1 MTDGELKNR
10 IVEIYLTASELCG
23 AGLAG
28 LNSTNPVNEINNLV
42 GPMSNQ
48 CLTPY
53 TNNPVNMTDW
63 NPQGLSMKEILC
75 YNSKTGG
82 FLIALERIFKHFQDR
97 EIQKSAFFY

>member
-28 LNSTNPVNEINNLV
+28 LSGTDPVNEINNLI
-42 GPMSNQ
+42 GPMRNQ
-48 CLTPY
+48 YLTPY

-63 NPQGLSMKEILC
+63 NPCAQKLAE
-75 YNSKTGG
+75 
-82 FLIALERIFKHFQDR
+82 LIYELRQRGWIK
-97 EIQKSAFFY
+97 